1 MFSKPKFF
9 INILTVVFFA
19 YALFFSHLPLN
30 AQVTT
35 EKQKID
41 FLLNKLETSDV
52 KFIRSGTEYTG
63 KEAKQHMQR
72 KLDYAGS
79 KIKTVEQFIDYL
91 GTKSSMTGELYYVV
105 QKDGTKVESA
115 LWLRQMLKTIK

>member
-1 MFSKPKFF
+1 MFFNLTFF
-9 INILTVVFFA
+9 QKIASAVLVCSIFLA
-19 YALFFSHLPLN
+19 QLQLN
-30 AQVTT
+30 AESIT

-41 FLLNKLETSDV
+41 LLLNKLETSDV

-79 KIKTVEQFIDYL
+79 KIKTAEQFIDYL
-91 GTKSSMTGELYYVV
+91 ATKSSMTGELYYVV

-115 LWLRQMLKTIK
+115 VWLRQILKTIK